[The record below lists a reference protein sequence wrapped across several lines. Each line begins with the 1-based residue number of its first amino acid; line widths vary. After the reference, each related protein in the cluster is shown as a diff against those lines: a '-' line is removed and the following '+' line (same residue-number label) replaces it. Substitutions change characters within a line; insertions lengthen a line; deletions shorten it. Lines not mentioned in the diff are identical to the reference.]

1 MIAKMENILYD
12 ITCNEYSQIILFG
25 SILQL
30 GFQSITEVGF
40 IFFYIKP
47 FSSLG
52 TYCSRETIDKTHL

>member
-1 MIAKMENILYD
+1 MENILYD
-12 ITCNEYSQIILFG
+12 IAFNEYLPIILFG

-52 TYCSRETIDKTHL
+52 TY

>member
-1 MIAKMENILYD
+1 MENILCD
-12 ITCNEYSQIILFG
+12 ITFNEYLPIILFG

-40 IFFYIKP
+40 IFFNIKP

-52 TYCSRETIDKTHL
+52 TYRSRETIDKKRL

>member
-1 MIAKMENILYD
+1 MENILYD
-12 ITCNEYSQIILFG
+12 IVLVLPIILFG

-30 GFQSITEVGF
+30 EFQSITEVGF

-52 TYCSRETIDKTHL
+52 TYCSRETIDKKHL